1 MKKILLSSIAAAGLL
16 GICGSHAQAQN
27 VINAQTGTTYTVV
40 NGDCDPNGQRV
51 LTFNN
56 TAAQAV
62 TLPQAGASGLFNQ
75 GCRITINNIGTG
87 VVTITP
93 TTSTIN
99 GQATLTVSPGTSVSI
114 TSTATAAA
122 TGDYIYAISGAS
134 QICQAYYFTGTP
146 AATNQAFVV
155 ANRPMVLASLTHVH
169 SVAAGGASTMD
180 VTHESGTT
188 APGAGTSVFA
198 SGSFDLNATA
208 NTPQTASLVAALA
221 TRTFT
226 AGHRL
231 SVKFN
236 NTIQSSAGIVVEACF
251 SPI

>member
-1 MKKILLSSIAAAGLL
+1 MKKLLLAATAVFGLL
-16 GICGSHAQAQN
+16 GASAQAQN

-155 ANRPMVLASLTHVH
+155 ASRPMVLASLTHVH